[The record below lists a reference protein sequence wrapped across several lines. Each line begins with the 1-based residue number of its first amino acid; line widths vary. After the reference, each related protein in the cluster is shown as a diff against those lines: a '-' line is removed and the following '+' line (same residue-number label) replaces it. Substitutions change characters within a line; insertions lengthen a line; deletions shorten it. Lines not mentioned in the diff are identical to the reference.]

1 MSRKTSN
8 RELEEMSLK
17 QREYIRRIQN
27 RKRTISF
34 LRWFIF
40 AAFLVLWEAAAYF
53 EWINSFIFCSPL
65 KIWNCFTDML
75 LHQSLTTHIGITVL
89 ETLAGFLLVVII
101 SIIIAILLWWN
112 ETVSLVAEPYLVVLN
127 SLPKSAL
134 APVLIVWLGATT
146 NTIIV
151 CAMSVAIFGSIL
163 NIYTGFQT
171 VDADKI
177 KLIRT
182 LKGSKLDVL
191 RLVIIPSSIP
201 NLLSVMKVN
210 IGLSLVGVVIGE
222 FLAAKAGLGY
232 LIIYG
237 SQTFKM
243 SWVLMSIVLL
253 CILAMLLYQALKF
266 IEKHLGRYCQR

>member
-1 MSRKTSN
+1 MNRKRAD
-8 RELEEMSLK
+8 RELTEMSLK
-17 QREYIRRIQN
+17 QREYICHLKNQK
-27 RKRTISF
+27 RKICF
-34 LRWFIF
+34 LRWFFF
-40 AAFLVLWEAAAYF
+40 AAFLTLWEAAAYF
-53 EWINSFIFCSPL
+53 EWINSFIFCSPT
-65 KIWNCFTDML
+65 KIWKCFVDML

-89 ETLAGFLLVVII
+89 ETLGGFLLVVII
-101 SIIIAILLWWN
+101 SILLAIVLWWN
-112 ETVSLVAEPYLVVLN
+112 ETVSKVSEPYLVVLN

-163 NIYTGFQT
+163 NIYTCFRT
-171 VDADKI
+171 VEADKI

-182 LKGSKLDVL
+182 LKGSKFDIL
-191 RLVIIPSSIP
+191 RLVVIPSSIP

-253 CILAMLLYQALKF
+253 CILAMLLYQALRF
-266 IEKHLGRYCQR
+266 IEKHLGRYCQE

>member
-1 MSRKTSN
+1 
-8 RELEEMSLK
+8 MSLK
-17 QREYIRRIQN
+17 QKEYIRQLQ
-27 RKRTISF
+27 RKKHMICF
-34 LRWFIF
+34 LRWFFFI
-40 AAFLVLWEAAAYF
+40 AFLALWEVAAYF
-53 EWINSFIFCSPL
+53 EWINSFIFCSPSRL
-65 KIWNCFTDML
+65 WNCFIDML
-75 LHQSLTTHIGITVL
+75 LNQSLMTHIGITVM
-89 ETLAGFLLVVII
+89 ETLVGFLLVVVI
-101 SIIIAILLWWN
+101 SILLAIVLWWN
-112 ETVSLVAEPYLVVLN
+112 ETLSKITEPYLVVLN

-134 APVLIVWLGATT
+134 APVFIVWLGATT

-171 VDADKI
+171 VEPDKI

-182 LKGSKLDVL
+182 LKGSKFDAL
-191 RLVIIPSSIP
+191 RLVVLPASVP

-222 FLAAKAGLGY
+222 FLAAKEGLGY

-253 CILAMLLYQALKF
+253 CILAMLLYQALRF
-266 IEKHLGRYCQR
+266 IEKHLGRYCSL